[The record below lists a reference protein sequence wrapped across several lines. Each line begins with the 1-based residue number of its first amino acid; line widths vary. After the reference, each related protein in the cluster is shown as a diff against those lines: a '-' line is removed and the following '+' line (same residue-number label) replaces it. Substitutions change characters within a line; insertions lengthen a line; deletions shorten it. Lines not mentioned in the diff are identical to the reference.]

1 MKDVPAKSTGSQ
13 YSAEEFEKGL
23 NEESKNLVESSDQV
37 LSASDQFQMAKAT
50 TNYSSAGDFFV
61 DSGAADAYVLSAIS
75 PRQAP
80 TKFIDGMRLRFNPAN
95 TNTGAS
101 TINPF
106 ALGVKSIKDQ
116 SGADPIAGDIDA
128 NKFIEITYKQSS
140 DYFVISGLLTETE
153 IKSIAQK
160 GDYDYGTTAG
170 TGAVYTI
177 ALTPIPSAL
186 TAGLAF
192 KANIHTVNTANTPT
206 INVNSL
212 GAKTIKDIYGK
223 PIEIGELPTGS
234 QAIFVYDGTDFIVHI
249 VTVNHPGI
257 AKAWAKFTGS
267 TATILD
273 SYNISSVVR
282 NSIGNYTVNLSVT
295 MANSD
300 YCITTCSP
308 ETGTGGNA
316 GQPSV
321 SVISQ
326 ISTSFVLA
334 VEGWSAG
341 TIGNTDGDPT
351 FVTIHGELA

>member
-13 YSAEEFEKGL
+13 YQAEEFEKGL
-23 NEESKNLVESSDQV
+23 NEESKNFVESSDQV
-37 LSASDQFQMAKAT
+37 LSASDQFQMGKASA
-50 TNYSSAGDFFV
+50 NYSSAGDFFV
-61 DSGAADAYVLSAIS
+61 DSGVADAYVLSVIS
-75 PRQAP
+75 PHQAP
-80 TKFIDGMRLRFNPAN
+80 TKFIDGMRLRFKPIN

-101 TINPF
+101 TVNPF

-116 SGADPIAGDIDA
+116 SGADPVAADIDA

-170 TGAVYTI
+170 TGAAYTI

-192 KANIHTVNTANTPT
+192 KANIHTVNTVSNPT
-206 INVNSL
+206 INTNSL
-212 GAKTIKDIYGK
+212 GAKTMKDVYGK

-257 AKAWAKFTGS
+257 AKAWVTFDGNGS
-267 TATILD
+267 ITVKD
-273 SYNISSVVR
+273 SYNLTSVVR
-282 NSIGNYTVNLSVT
+282 NSVGDYTITWSITFGIGEWTESVST
-295 MANSD
+295 KAPLVSGANNTSII
-300 YCITTCSP
+300 YPTAKSTTAISVECVDS
-308 ETGTGGNA
+308 GNA
-316 GQPSV
+316 KRDSNE
-321 SVISQ
+321 IS
-326 ISTSFVLA
+326 IIAL
-334 VEGWSAG
+334 G
-341 TIGNTDGDPT
+341 T
-351 FVTIHGELA
+351 L